1 VIQPAIQPAQP
12 GVPAASIQPHDL
24 HPLDVRLRD
33 AIHLVKAE
41 YLEMPGLGLTLP
53 QVARFF
59 ALSLEESEQLV
70 AALVGEG
77 VLVCDE
83 RGAYRRRW

>member
-1 VIQPAIQPAQP
+1 MIPSVRP
-12 GVPAASIQPHDL
+12 GGPAASIQPPDFQS
-24 HPLDVRLRD
+24 LDGRLRD
-33 AIHLVKAE
+33 AVHLVKAE

-59 ALSLEESEQLV
+59 SLTLEESQQLV
-70 AALVGEG
+70 AVLVAEG